1 MDYVDCG
8 RRRGLWAR
16 MAFVLVILVLSIV
29 VVPARALA
37 KDRSYS
43 IDQVNIDATVSASGA
58 LSVREARE
66 FDFDGSFNGVYWKIP
81 SGTYEGR
88 AITPQIG
95 EVGEYRNG
103 SFVAFERSDSGKD
116 GTYEVTE
123 ASSYVKVKIYSAHR
137 NTKAVFVINYT
148 DEGLA
153 CRYQDTS
160 ELYWKFVSDGWDEK
174 SSNVT
179 CRVHLPVPAGER
191 VSGEENVRAWGHGP
205 LDAEVRFEG
214 NDVVYDVPGVGT
226 SEFAEAR
233 IAFPAAWL
241 SGAPVIESMRLDTI
255 CSEEQKWADEANAKR
270 AMARTINF
278 ALGGVGAALSVFSVV
293 FALVMLGKYKAAHK
307 AQFDDKYF
315 RDVPTSDHPA
325 VLGALYHD
333 GKPTSSDLTASL
345 MRLTDI
351 GAMRL
356 DLIKNHKKGFMGRE
370 KVEEDYCVTELRSY
384 SKVRGEDAAAEI
396 DGKTMRLLFGRL
408 APLSDRTEADGAEK
422 GKLFFSDIERI
433 AKRHPSAYSDAYE
446 SWESYVTDRAAAR
459 GFFNDESGVS
469 TNALVVLAVL
479 NILGAVAMFVLW
491 LFDVVMPLIAF
502 PVLGVHVIATVALFV
517 IFSKMDDL
525 SPEAVEVK
533 ARLEALRRWL
543 KDFTRLEEA
552 VPNDIILWNRLLVMA
567 VVLGVADEVIEQL
580 KVVAPQVLEDPAIM
594 PVYGWYYYGGHLGM
608 PAHAFDNS
616 MSTAHHVSTA
626 ALSSSSSSSGGG
638 GGGGFSGGGGGG
650 FGGGGG
656 GGAF

>member
-1 MDYVDCG
+1 MT
-8 RRRGLWAR
+8 R
-16 MAFVLVILVLSIV
+16 MALVFVILALLIV
-29 VVPARALA
+29 AVPTRALA

-43 IDQVNIDATVSASGA
+43 IDQVDIDATVSASGA
-58 LSVREARE
+58 LSVRESRE

-103 SFVAFERSDSGKD
+103 SFVAFERSNSGEN

-123 ASSYVKVKIYSAHR
+123 AGSYVKVKIYSAHR
-137 NTKAVFVINYT
+137 NEKAVFVINYT
-148 DEGLA
+148 DDGLA
-153 CRYQDTS
+153 SRYQDTS
-160 ELYWKFVSDGWDEK
+160 ELYWKFVSDGWDEESK
-174 SSNVT
+174 NVT
-179 CRVHLPVPAGER
+179 CRVHLPVPAGEA
-191 VSGEENVRAWGHGP
+191 VSGGENVRAWGHGP
-205 LDAEVRFEG
+205 LDASVLFDG
-214 NDVVYDVPGVGT
+214 NEVVYTRPGVGS

-241 SGAPVIESMRLDTI
+241 SGAPAMASNRLDTI
-255 CSEEQKWADEANAKR
+255 LSEEQKWADEANAKR

-278 ALGGVGAALSVFSVV
+278 ALGGVGVVLSVFSVIYAV
-293 FALVMLGKYKAAHK
+293 WTLRKYKAAHK

-315 RDVPTSDHPA
+315 RDVPTNDHPA

-351 GAMRL
+351 GAMKL
-356 DLIKNHKKGFMGRE
+356 DLVKIHKKGFMGRE
-370 KVEEDYCVTELRSY
+370 KVEEDYCVTELKSY
-384 SKVRGEDAAAEI
+384 RKVRGADAAEEI

-408 APLSDRTEADGAEK
+408 APLSDRTEAEGAEK
-422 GKLFFSDIERI
+422 GKLFFSDLERI
-433 AKRHPSAYSDAYE
+433 AKKHPSAYSDAYK
-446 SWESYVTDRAAAR
+446 SWEDYVSDRAAAR
-459 GFFNDESGVS
+459 GFFTDESGVS
-469 TNALVVLAVL
+469 TNALVVMAVL
-479 NILGAVAMFVLW
+479 NILGAIAMFLLW
-491 LFDVVMPLIAF
+491 LFDVLMPLIAF
-502 PVLGVHVIATVALFV
+502 PVLGVHVIAIVVLFT
-517 IFSKMDDL
+517 IFSKLDDL

-533 ARLEALRRWL
+533 AKLEALRRWL
-543 KDFTRLEEA
+543 KDFTRLKEA
-552 VPNDIILWNRLLVMA
+552 VPNDVILWNRLLVMA

-580 KVVAPQVLEDPAIM
+580 KVVAPQMLEDPNIM
-594 PVYGWYYYGGHLGM
+594 PVYGWYYYGGPRGM
-608 PAHAFDNS
+608 PVHAFDNS